1 MQDKPI
7 ISIIIGTRPE
17 AIKLAPV
24 IISFNDCKKFHTRII
39 LTGQHKEIV
48 LKVMELFSL
57 ESNINLDLMKKNQ
70 SLTYISC
77 KILEGLKKEFQKY
90 HPSLVLVQG
99 DTTTAFIS
107 ALAAFYEK
115 IPIGHVEAGLRT
127 NDIFDPYPEEA
138 NRRLISQIA
147 TLHFCP
153 TKCSELNLLNSGI
166 KKNIYLTGNTVIDS
180 ILYVADKA
188 KPKNIFEHIDWEN
201 NRIILVTVHRRE
213 NWGENLHKISLG
225 IKKILNKYQDCIVIF
240 PLHPNKI
247 VRDVFIKSLGDNSR
261 VFLTE
266 PLQYDE
272 LVFVI
277 KKCYFLITDSGG
289 LQEEAPSL
297 GKPVLVVRENTE
309 RPEAIIAGTSKLV
322 GTEPNNIFN
331 EANHLLSNKTYYLKM
346 SKAINPFGDGKASK
360 RILSA
365 CCEFLGL

>member
-1 MQDKPI
+1 MNDKPT
-7 ISIIIGTRPE
+7 ISIILGTRPE
-17 AIKLAPV
+17 AIKLAPL
-24 IISFNDCKKFHTRII
+24 IIAFIKCNKFNTRII
-39 LTGQHKEIV
+39 LTGQHKEMV
-48 LKVMELFSL
+48 SKVMELFSL
-57 ESNINLDLMKKNQ
+57 EANRNLDLMKENQ

-77 KILEGLKKEFQKY
+77 EILAGLKEEFSQYPPK
-90 HPSLVLVQG
+90 LVLVQG
-99 DTTTAFIS
+99 DTSTAFIS

-127 NDIFDPYPEEA
+127 NNIFDPYPEEA

-153 TKCSELNLLNSGI
+153 TKKSKQNLLNSGI
-166 KKNIYLTGNTVIDS
+166 TQNIYMTGNTVIDS
-180 ILYVADKA
+180 VLFMAGKGKPINIL
-188 KPKNIFEHIDWEN
+188 KNIDLGNH
-201 NRIILVTVHRRE
+201 RIILVTVHRRE
-213 NWGENLHKISLG
+213 NWGENLKKISQG
-225 IKKILNKYQDCIVIF
+225 IKKILKKYQDCLIVF

-247 VRDVFIKSLGDNSR
+247 VRDVFMKSLADISR
-261 VFLTE
+261 VILIE

-277 KKCYFLITDSGG
+277 KECYFLITDSGG

-322 GTEPNNIFN
+322 GTDPDDIFS
-331 EANHLLSNKTYYLKM
+331 EADHLLSDKVYYSKM
-346 SKAINPFGDGKASK
+346 SKAINPFGDGKASE

-365 CCEFLGL
+365 CCEFLRL

>member
-1 MQDKPI
+1 MKDKPI
-7 ISIIIGTRPE
+7 ISIILGTRPE
-17 AIKLAPV
+17 AIKLSPL
-24 IISFNDCKKFHTRII
+24 IIAFNSCNKFHTRII
-39 LTGQHKEIV
+39 LTGQHKEMV
-48 LKVMELFSL
+48 LKVMKLFSL
-57 ESNINLDLMKKNQ
+57 QANRNLDLMKENQ

-77 KILEGLKKEFQKY
+77 EILEGLKKEFSQYPPK
-90 HPSLVLVQG
+90 LVLVQG

-127 NDIFDPYPEEA
+127 NNIFDPYPEEA

-147 TLHFCP
+147 SLHFCP
-153 TKCSELNLLNSGI
+153 TKTSRQNLINSGI

-180 ILYVADKA
+180 VLFMAGKEE
-188 KPKNIFEHIDWEN
+188 PKNSFENIDWEN
-201 NRIILVTVHRRE
+201 NRIILTTVHRRE
-213 NWGENLHKISLG
+213 NWGNNLKKISLG

-240 PLHPNKI
+240 PMHPNKI
-247 VRDVFIKSLGDNSR
+247 VRDVFVKSLGDCPR
-261 VFLTE
+261 VILIE

-272 LVFVI
+272 LVFAI
-277 KKCYFLITDSGG
+277 KECYFLITDSGG

-322 GTEPNNIFN
+322 GTDPNDIFR
-331 EANHLLSNKTYYLKM
+331 EADHLLSNKIYYSKM
-346 SKAINPFGDGKASK
+346 SKAINPFGDGKASE

-365 CCEFLGL
+365 CCDYLGL